1 MPGTQQTLAT
11 LRVPVPTTWPERAK
25 RVEWLCP
32 GLADVGKTGGP
43 VSNLL
48 FPVSFTKTADFV
60 THSAVP
66 VSISADSPS
75 NSATCVSNTAEL
87 QLTIPRSTKA
97 DAAVVV
103 THSAE
108 SVSNSAGSELI
119 EARAVNCCRARQ
131 HCEIP
136 TQSITETRGG
146 GGGGYPSMPRAPRAL
161 LATGHQLLATRYHL
175 PASFS
180 ISRIA
185 FTSVSQLT
193 HFQSLDFG
201 GRPEHT

>member
-1 MPGTQQTLAT
+1 MPGTQQTRAT

-87 QLTIPRSTKA
+87 QLTIPQSTKA

-119 EARAVNCCRARQ
+119 EARAVNCCRADKTAKPQRS
-131 HCEIP
+131 
-136 TQSITETRGG
+136 QSPKRGEEGVG
-146 GGGGYPSMPRAPRAL
+146 GTPQMPRAPRAL
-161 LATGHQLLATRYHL
+161 LATGHQLLATSYHL
-175 PASFS
+175 PAAFS

>member
-87 QLTIPRSTKA
+87 QLTIPQSTKA

-131 HCEIP
+131 HCETP

-146 GGGGYPSMPRAPRAL
+146 GGGGYPSMPVLLEHYLLPATSYSL
-161 LATGHQLLATRYHL
+161 LATTCRL
-175 PASFS
+175 PSPSRGLPSRAS
-180 ISRIA
+180 RN
-185 FTSVSQLT
+185 
-193 HFQSLDFG
+193 
-201 GRPEHT
+201 

>member
-87 QLTIPRSTKA
+87 QLTIPQSTKA

-119 EARAVNCCRARQ
+119 EARAVNCCRADKTAKPQRS
-131 HCEIP
+131 
-136 TQSITETRGG
+136 QSPKRGEEGVG
-146 GGGGYPSMPRAPRAL
+146 GTPQCPVLLEHYWLPATSYSL
-161 LATGHQLLATRYHL
+161 LATTCRLPSRRWVTYLLR
-175 PASFS
+175 
-180 ISRIA
+180 
-185 FTSVSQLT
+185 
-193 HFQSLDFG
+193 
-201 GRPEHT
+201 